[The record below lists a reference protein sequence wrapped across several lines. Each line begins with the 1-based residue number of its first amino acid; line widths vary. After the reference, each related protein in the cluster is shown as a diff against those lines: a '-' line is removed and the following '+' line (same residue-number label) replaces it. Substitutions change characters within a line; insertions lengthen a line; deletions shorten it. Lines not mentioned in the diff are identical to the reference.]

1 MKEDATKGED
11 TTEKEDA
18 TKREDATQKEA
29 RGKHNEN
36 GMYKCN
42 KDDAMNDP
50 ERELCTKCVVNYQKR
65 LGIVNVNVRDAK
77 NAETMQ

>member
-11 TTEKEDA
+11 VTEKEDA
-18 TKREDATQKEA
+18 TKREDVTQKEA

-42 KDDAMNDP
+42 KDNVMNDL
-50 ERELCTKCVVNYQKR
+50 ERELCTKCVVNYQK
-65 LGIVNVNVRDAK
+65 GWV
-77 NAETMQ
+77 